1 MPAVEN
7 KENKENNINSWRK
20 NIDSK
25 VDKEKSLQNS
35 IQNATIKLFPNFSTE
50 EKVNIITQIN
60 NYLKLPGRYIQ
71 GIFAILVK
79 LKKENPT
86 DSKLAQI
93 IINHIKKLNERT
105 VLDVTNKKN
114 KKLILN
120 WKNTQKESYRNKELA
135 KSTTKTIDI
144 KKKSE
149 EFIKIN
155 NESKEAIKII
165 NIETQEK
172 FKRTL
177 ELQSSLKPEYQPTQ
191 AQITAKV
198 QSLSPETK
206 TKLKSSG
213 LSETDYAK
221 LLASKDSLFSAGDTS
236 QESRDFLDSLK
247 ELNQSLG
254 IRDLDQMPNSFSV
267 DKQFFKDNPDLVK
280 HIWESQDF
288 KTLDNSFD
296 LSWLKNFKE
305 VSTFVEKFGD
315 ENLKRLKSQISPFFD
330 EEWRLKQ
337 LTPEEKKIFET
348 FFSSFQA
355 IKQQMTWVSTNM
367 LKAWAMQAPIVAL
380 YHYLDQD
387 SIGLEN
393 LNQQNRQFWDRTDIL
408 TEWEDKILKFSGKI
422 DNKPINFYFN
432 LNTGKLQCDDHL
444 NFNKDQNHI
453 SIGETTRT
461 DLNIQLPS
469 QQDLTTLLQE
479 AITPETQQELL
490 KTSSNMQEYH
500 QNLNQLISS
509 TLEGSFN
516 FDPLI
521 RSRISMQTEKNLTS
535 QEFSDDFLPPHIS
548 SQLQDERIINNNPQI
563 KKLFQI
569 LDFVSESSTS
579 DQLISLRKS
588 FKKLTSLISS
598 HQELEKIADPIIKEQ
613 FIKLH
618 ESLQNTSTI
627 ANRTE
632 TMFSFLQIFLKQD
645 FSKNEFNP
653 QTLTKN
659 DIFDFI
665 DLENFLKTPL
675 LDKDLATSLYY
686 KNFSEPFNKR
696 YFTKSQNL
704 TENDAQTADKQLEA
718 ELLAFA

>member
-1 MPAVEN
+1 MTSVEN
-7 KENKENNINSWRK
+7 KQITWNEKIQGKEQQ
-20 NIDSK
+20 
-25 VDKEKSLQNS
+25 KEREQQRA
-35 IQNATIKLFPNFSTE
+35 IQSMVQKYFPDFSTE
-50 EKVNIITQIN
+50 AKTEISIQIFK
-60 NYLKLPGRYIQ
+60 YLKLPKTLEFK
-71 GIFAILVK
+71 GIFSALLN
-79 LKKENPT
+79 LKKENIDNP
-86 DSKLAQI
+86 KLAQI
-93 IINHIKKLNERT
+93 LINFIKKKIEKAI
-105 VLDVTNKKN
+105 LDQTNKTN
-114 KKLILN
+114 KTKVLN
-120 WKNTQKESYRNKELA
+120 WKKSPNQITNSLSNNFWKIQKELNDQKRNAEIKQITNANEQSKKQLIE
-135 KSTTKTIDI
+135 KTK
-144 KKKSE
+144 
-149 EFIKIN
+149 
-155 NESKEAIKII
+155 
-165 NIETQEK
+165 Q
-172 FKRTL
+172 
-177 ELQSSLKPEYQPTQ
+177 LQASLKPEYQPTQ
-191 AQITAKV
+191 AQITEKV

-206 TKLKSSG
+206 AKLKSSG

-280 HIWESQDF
+280 HIWESPDF

-305 VSTFVEKFGD
+305 VATFVEKFGD

-337 LTPEEKKIFET
+337 LTPEERKIFET

-444 NFNKDQNHI
+444 NFNKDQNRI

-469 QQDLTTLLQE
+469 QQDLITLLQE

-490 KTSSNMQEYH
+490 QSSSNMQDYH

-535 QEFSDDFLPPHIS
+535 QEFSADFLPPHIS

-569 LDFVSESSTS
+569 LDFVSENSTS

-598 HQELEKIADPIIKEQ
+598 RQELEKIADPIIKEQ

-653 QTLTKN
+653 QTLTKS

-665 DLENFLKTPL
+665 DLENFLDVAANGITLKQKTWFSAEFSQKIKQKEEHQENL
-675 LDKDLATSLYY
+675 ANAEAIKDIERELY
-686 KNFSEPFNKR
+686 
-696 YFTKSQNL
+696 
-704 TENDAQTADKQLEA
+704 AVA
-718 ELLAFA
+718 

>member
-1 MPAVEN
+1 MTWVEN
-7 KENKENNINSWRK
+7 KNQSTKEQINSKVESKEQK
-20 NIDSK
+20 NASFAQAITEKAFKEFSID
-25 VDKEKSLQNS
+25 EKRAIAIL
-35 IQNATIKLFPNFSTE
+35 
-50 EKVNIITQIN
+50 IN
-60 NYLKLPGRYIQ
+60 KYLKLPK
-71 GIFAILVK
+71 AIEPRELFQK
-79 LKKENPT
+79 LLEIKKNNLNNSKLSQIIIDQLKQKISKKEN
-86 DSKLAQI
+86 DLKALQI
-93 IINHIKKLNERT
+93 IREKKKINGRNPLLKQQVWEKNAMEINKITEGNKNRDILKKIREGDR
-105 VLDVTNKKN
+105 KEIEIKN
-114 KKLILN
+114 KFEHVK
-120 WKNTQKESYRNKELA
+120 Q
-135 KSTTKTIDI
+135 
-144 KKKSE
+144 
-149 EFIKIN
+149 
-155 NESKEAIKII
+155 
-165 NIETQEK
+165 
-172 FKRTL
+172 
-177 ELQSSLKPEYQPTQ
+177 LQSSLKPEYQPTQ

-206 TKLKSSG
+206 AKLKSSG

-337 LTPEEKKIFET
+337 LTPEERKIFET

-367 LKAWAMQAPIVAL
+367 LKAWAMQAPIIAL

-444 NFNKDQNHI
+444 NFNKDQNRI

-469 QQDLTTLLQE
+469 QQDLITLLQE
-479 AITPETQQELL
+479 TITPETQQELL

-535 QEFSDDFLPPHIS
+535 QEFSADFLPPHIS
-548 SQLQDERIINNNPQI
+548 SQLQDEKIINNNPQI

-569 LDFVSESSTS
+569 LDFVSENSTS

-598 HQELEKIADPIIKEQ
+598 RQELEKIADPIIKEQ

-665 DLENFLKTPL
+665 DLENFLSVANEGITLQQKGWFSHTFSTNITA
-675 LDKDLATSLYY
+675 KRETQENLANA
-686 KNFSEPFNKR
+686 KGIEGIEK
-696 YFTKSQNL
+696 
-704 TENDAQTADKQLEA
+704 
-718 ELLAFA
+718 ELNIAFA

>member
-1 MPAVEN
+1 MPAV
-7 KENKENNINSWRK
+7 ENKENNINSWRK

-93 IINHIKKLNERT
+93 IINHIKKLNKRT

-165 NIETQEK
+165 NTETQEK

-221 LLASKDSLFSAGDTS
+221 LLASKDSLFSANDTS

-280 HIWESQDF
+280 HIWESPDF

-337 LTPEEKKIFET
+337 LTPEERKIFET

-393 LNQQNRQFWDRTDIL
+393 LSQQNRQFWDRTDIL

-422 DNKPINFYFN
+422 DNKPISFYFN

-444 NFNKDQNHI
+444 NFNKDQNRI

-469 QQDLTTLLQE
+469 QQDLITLLQE
-479 AITPETQQELL
+479 TLTPETQQELL

-569 LDFVSESSTS
+569 LDFVSENSTS
-579 DQLISLRKS
+579 DQLISMRKS

-598 HQELEKIADPIIKEQ
+598 RQELEKIADPIIKEQ

-696 YFTKSQNL
+696 YFAKSQNL

>member
-1 MPAVEN
+1 MTWVEN
-7 KENKENNINSWRK
+7 KNQSTKEQINSKVESKEQK
-20 NIDSK
+20 NASFAQAITEKAFKEFSID
-25 VDKEKSLQNS
+25 EKRAIAIL
-35 IQNATIKLFPNFSTE
+35 
-50 EKVNIITQIN
+50 IN
-60 NYLKLPGRYIQ
+60 KYLKLPK
-71 GIFAILVK
+71 AIEPRELFQK
-79 LKKENPT
+79 LLEIKKNNLNNSKLSQIIIDQLKQKISKKEN
-86 DSKLAQI
+86 DLKALQI
-93 IINHIKKLNERT
+93 IREKKKINGRNPLLKQQVWEKNAMEINKITEGNKNRDILKKIREGDR
-105 VLDVTNKKN
+105 KEIEIKN
-114 KKLILN
+114 KFEHVK
-120 WKNTQKESYRNKELA
+120 Q
-135 KSTTKTIDI
+135 
-144 KKKSE
+144 
-149 EFIKIN
+149 
-155 NESKEAIKII
+155 
-165 NIETQEK
+165 
-172 FKRTL
+172 
-177 ELQSSLKPEYQPTQ
+177 LQSSLKPEYQPTQ

-206 TKLKSSG
+206 AKLKSSG

-337 LTPEEKKIFET
+337 LTPEERKIFET

-367 LKAWAMQAPIVAL
+367 LKAWAMQAPIIAL

-444 NFNKDQNHI
+444 NFNKDQNRI

-469 QQDLTTLLQE
+469 QQDLITLLQE
-479 AITPETQQELL
+479 TITPETQQELL

-535 QEFSDDFLPPHIS
+535 QEFSADFLPPHIS

-569 LDFVSESSTS
+569 LDFVSENSTS

-598 HQELEKIADPIIKEQ
+598 RQELEKIADPIIKEQ

-665 DLENFLKTPL
+665 DLENFLSVANEGITLQQKGWFSHTFSTNITA
-675 LDKDLATSLYY
+675 KREKQENLANA
-686 KNFSEPFNKR
+686 KGIEDIER
-696 YFTKSQNL
+696 
-704 TENDAQTADKQLEA
+704 
-718 ELLAFA
+718 ELNNIAVA

>member
-1 MPAVEN
+1 MTWVEN
-7 KENKENNINSWRK
+7 KNQSTKEKINSKVESKEQK
-20 NIDSK
+20 NASFAQAITEKAFKEFSID
-25 VDKEKSLQNS
+25 EKKAIAIL
-35 IQNATIKLFPNFSTE
+35 
-50 EKVNIITQIN
+50 IN
-60 NYLKLPGRYIQ
+60 KYLKLPK
-71 GIFAILVK
+71 AIEPRELFQK
-79 LKKENPT
+79 LLEIKKNNLNNSKLSQIIIDQLKQKISKKENDLKT
-86 DSKLAQI
+86 LQI
-93 IINHIKKLNERT
+93 IREKKKINGKNPLLKQQVWEKNAMEINKITEGNKNRDILKKIREGDRKEIE
-105 VLDVTNKKN
+105 VKN
-114 KKLILN
+114 KFEHVK
-120 WKNTQKESYRNKELA
+120 Q
-135 KSTTKTIDI
+135 
-144 KKKSE
+144 
-149 EFIKIN
+149 
-155 NESKEAIKII
+155 
-165 NIETQEK
+165 
-172 FKRTL
+172 
-177 ELQSSLKPEYQPTQ
+177 LQSSLKPEYQPTQ

-206 TKLKSSG
+206 AKLKSSG

-280 HIWESQDF
+280 HIWESPDF

-337 LTPEEKKIFET
+337 LTSEERKIFET

-393 LNQQNRQFWDRTDIL
+393 LNQQNKQFWDRTDIL

-422 DNKPINFYFN
+422 DNKPISFYFN

-444 NFNKDQNHI
+444 NFNKDQNRI

-479 AITPETQQELL
+479 TLTPETQQELL
-490 KTSSNMQEYH
+490 QSSSNMQEYH

-535 QEFSDDFLPPHIS
+535 QEFSDDFLPHHIS

-569 LDFVSESSTS
+569 LDFVSENSTS
-579 DQLISLRKS
+579 DQLISMRKS

-598 HQELEKIADPIIKEQ
+598 RQELEKIADPIIKEQ

-696 YFTKSQNL
+696 YFAKSQNL
-704 TENDAQTADKQLEA
+704 TENDAQTADKQLET

>member
-1 MPAVEN
+1 MTRSAET
-7 KENKENNINSWRK
+7 KESTINSWRK
-20 NIDSK
+20 NVETDREKRLENAVQKATKNLFSHLS
-25 VDKEKSLQNS
+25 DKEQND
-35 IQNATIKLFPNFSTE
+35 IIK
-50 EKVNIITQIN
+50 QIN
-60 NYLKLPGRYIQ
+60 EYLKTPDSIKPRELFQ
-71 GIFAILVK
+71 K
-79 LKKENPT
+79 LIEIKNNNPNNP
-86 DSKLAQI
+86 KLAQI
-93 IINHIKKLNERT
+93 IINHIKKLNEKNT
-105 VLDVTNKKN
+105 LDIKN
-114 KKLILN
+114 KKLKRAILS
-120 WKNTQKESYRNKELA
+120 WKNRIDGSSINDIKNKIPRIKESLANKN
-135 KSTTKTIDI
+135 KPI
-144 KKKSE
+144 
-149 EFIKIN
+149 
-155 NESKEAIKII
+155 
-165 NIETQEK
+165 QEK
-172 FKRTL
+172 MEKVL
-177 ELQSSLKPEYQPTQ
+177 KAQSSLKPEYQPTQ

-206 TKLKSSG
+206 AKLKSSG

-236 QESRDFLDSLK
+236 QESRDFLESLK

-355 IKQQMTWVSTNM
+355 IKQQMTWVSTNI

-444 NFNKDQNHI
+444 NFNKDQNRI

-469 QQDLTTLLQE
+469 QQDLITLLQE
-479 AITPETQQELL
+479 TLTPETQQELL

-535 QEFSDDFLPPHIS
+535 QEFSADFLPPHIS

-569 LDFVSESSTS
+569 LDFVSENSTS

-598 HQELEKIADPIIKEQ
+598 RQELEKIADPIIKEQ

-665 DLENFLKTPL
+665 DLENFLSVANEGITLQQKGWFSHTFSTNITA
-675 LDKDLATSLYY
+675 KREKQENLANAKGIEDIERAL
-686 KNFSEPFNKR
+686 NNI
-696 YFTKSQNL
+696 
-704 TENDAQTADKQLEA
+704 AVA
-718 ELLAFA
+718 

>member
-1 MPAVEN
+1 MTSVEN
-7 KENKENNINSWRK
+7 KQITWNEKIQGKEQQ
-20 NIDSK
+20 
-25 VDKEKSLQNS
+25 KEREQQRA
-35 IQNATIKLFPNFSTE
+35 IQSMVQKYFPDFSTE
-50 EKVNIITQIN
+50 AKTEITIQIFK
-60 NYLKLPGRYIQ
+60 YLKLPKTLEFK
-71 GIFAILVK
+71 GIFSALLN
-79 LKKENPT
+79 LKKENIDNP
-86 DSKLAQI
+86 KLAQI
-93 IINHIKKLNERT
+93 LINFIKKKIEKT
-105 VLDVTNKKN
+105 ILDQTNKTN
-114 KKLILN
+114 KTKVLN
-120 WKNTQKESYRNKELA
+120 WKKSPNQITNSLSNNFWKIQKEWNNQKRNTE
-135 KSTTKTIDI
+135 TKQITHLNEQS
-144 KKKSE
+144 KKQL
-149 EFIKIN
+149 
-155 NESKEAIKII
+155 
-165 NIETQEK
+165 IEKTKQ
-172 FKRTL
+172 
-177 ELQSSLKPEYQPTQ
+177 LQSSLKPEYQPTQ

-206 TKLKSSG
+206 AKLKSSG

-280 HIWESQDF
+280 HIWESPDF

-337 LTPEEKKIFET
+337 LTPEERKIFET

-393 LNQQNRQFWDRTDIL
+393 LNQQNKQFWDRTDIL

-444 NFNKDQNHI
+444 NFNKDQNRI

-469 QQDLTTLLQE
+469 QQDLITLLQE
-479 AITPETQQELL
+479 TLTPETQQELL

-535 QEFSDDFLPPHIS
+535 QEFSADFLPPHIS

-569 LDFVSESSTS
+569 LDFVSENSTS
-579 DQLISLRKS
+579 DQLISMRKS

-598 HQELEKIADPIIKEQ
+598 RQELEKIADPIIKEQ

-665 DLENFLKTPL
+665 DLENFLSVANEGITLQQKGWFSHTFSTNITA
-675 LDKDLATSLYY
+675 KREKQENLANA
-686 KNFSEPFNKR
+686 KGIEDIER
-696 YFTKSQNL
+696 
-704 TENDAQTADKQLEA
+704 
-718 ELLAFA
+718 ELNNIAVA

>member
-1 MPAVEN
+1 MTSLESKQITWN
-7 KENKENNINSWRK
+7 EKIQGKEQQKER
-20 NIDSK
+20 
-25 VDKEKSLQNS
+25 EQQRA
-35 IQNATIKLFPNFSTE
+35 IQSMVQKYFPDFSTE
-50 EKVNIITQIN
+50 AKTEITIQIFK
-60 NYLKLPGRYIQ
+60 YLKLPKTLEFK
-71 GIFAILVK
+71 GIFSALLN
-79 LKKENPT
+79 LKKENIDNP
-86 DSKLAQI
+86 KLAQI
-93 IINHIKKLNERT
+93 LINFIKKKIEKT
-105 VLDVTNKKN
+105 ILDQTNKTN
-114 KKLILN
+114 KTKVLN
-120 WKNTQKESYRNKELA
+120 WKKSPNRITNSLSNNPWKIQKEWNNQKRNTE
-135 KSTTKTIDI
+135 TKQITHLNEQS
-144 KKKSE
+144 KKQL
-149 EFIKIN
+149 
-155 NESKEAIKII
+155 
-165 NIETQEK
+165 IEKTKQ
-172 FKRTL
+172 
-177 ELQSSLKPEYQPTQ
+177 LQSSLKPEYQPTQ

-221 LLASKDSLFSAGDTS
+221 FLASKDSLFSANDTS
-236 QESRDFLDSLK
+236 QESHDFLDSLK

-288 KTLDNSFD
+288 KILDNSFD

-337 LTPEEKKIFET
+337 LTSEEKKIFET

-355 IKQQMTWVSTNM
+355 IRQQMTWVSTNM

-393 LNQQNRQFWDRTDIL
+393 LSQQNRQFWDRTDIL

-444 NFNKDQNHI
+444 NFNKDQNRI

-469 QQDLTTLLQE
+469 QQDLITLLQE
-479 AITPETQQELL
+479 TLTPETQQELL
-490 KTSSNMQEYH
+490 QSSSNMQEYH

-569 LDFVSESSTS
+569 LNFVSENSTS
-579 DQLISLRKS
+579 DQLISMRKS

-598 HQELEKIADPIIKEQ
+598 RQELEKIADPIIKEQ

-696 YFTKSQNL
+696 YFAKSQNL

>member
-1 MPAVEN
+1 MTRSAET
-7 KENKENNINSWRK
+7 KESTINSWRK
-20 NIDSK
+20 NVETDREKRLENAVQKATKNLFSHLS
-25 VDKEKSLQNS
+25 DKEQND
-35 IQNATIKLFPNFSTE
+35 IIK
-50 EKVNIITQIN
+50 QIN
-60 NYLKLPGRYIQ
+60 EYLKTPDSIKPRELFQ
-71 GIFAILVK
+71 K
-79 LKKENPT
+79 LIEIKNNNPNNP
-86 DSKLAQI
+86 KLAQI
-93 IINHIKKLNERT
+93 IINHIKKLNEKNT
-105 VLDVTNKKN
+105 LDIKN
-114 KKLILN
+114 KKLKRAILS
-120 WKNTQKESYRNKELA
+120 WKNRTDGSSIN
-135 KSTTKTIDI
+135 DI
-144 KKKSE
+144 KKKISR
-149 EFIKIN
+149 I
-155 NESKEAIKII
+155 NESSI
-165 NIETQEK
+165 NEHQKFQEK
-172 FKRTL
+172 MEKVL
-177 ELQSSLKPEYQPTQ
+177 KAQSSLKPEYQPTQ

-206 TKLKSSG
+206 AKLKSSG

-280 HIWESQDF
+280 HIRESQDF

-393 LNQQNRQFWDRTDIL
+393 LSQQNRQFWDRTDIL

-444 NFNKDQNHI
+444 NFNKDQNSI

-469 QQDLTTLLQE
+469 QQDLITLLQE
-479 AITPETQQELL
+479 TLTPETQQELL

-535 QEFSDDFLPPHIS
+535 QEFSTDFLPPHIS

-569 LDFVSESSTS
+569 LDFVSENSTS
-579 DQLISLRKS
+579 EQLISLRKS

-598 HQELEKIADPIIKEQ
+598 RQELEKIADPIIKEQ

-675 LDKDLATSLYY
+675 LDKNLTTSLYY

-696 YFTKSQNL
+696 YFAKSQNL

>member
-1 MPAVEN
+1 MTSVEN
-7 KENKENNINSWRK
+7 KKFSSPEEKWNKERETNEQ
-20 NIDSK
+20 SK
-25 VDKEKSLQNS
+25 LRT
-35 IQNATIKLFPNFSTE
+35 IQNVTQKLFSNFSTE
-50 EKVNIITQIN
+50 EKSNLIISISS
-60 NYLKLPGRYIQ
+60 YLKLPGANFQ
-71 GIFAILVK
+71 GVFNMLIK
-79 LKKENPT
+79 LKNDNLNNP
-86 DSKLAQI
+86 KLAQI
-93 IINHIKKLNERT
+93 IISALKKQIERKTLDLQNKKEKKQILRGNIDKKIRNNWLQNKNQDREDEYKASLKKFESQKNHIKQTIQK
-105 VLDVTNKKN
+105 VLK
-114 KKLILN
+114 
-120 WKNTQKESYRNKELA
+120 A
-135 KSTTKTIDI
+135 
-144 KKKSE
+144 
-149 EFIKIN
+149 
-155 NESKEAIKII
+155 
-165 NIETQEK
+165 
-172 FKRTL
+172 
-177 ELQSSLKPEYQPTQ
+177 QSSLKPEYQPTQ

-206 TKLKSSG
+206 AKLKSSG

-236 QESRDFLDSLK
+236 QEARDFLDSLK

-337 LTPEEKKIFET
+337 LTPEERKIFET

-444 NFNKDQNHI
+444 NFNKDQNRI

-469 QQDLTTLLQE
+469 QQDLITLLQE
-479 AITPETQQELL
+479 TLTPETQQELL

-535 QEFSDDFLPPHIS
+535 QEFSADFLPPHIS

-569 LDFVSESSTS
+569 LDFVSENSTS

-598 HQELEKIADPIIKEQ
+598 RQELEKIADPIIKEQ

-665 DLENFLKTPL
+665 DLENFLSVANEGITLQQKGWFSHTFSTNITA
-675 LDKDLATSLYY
+675 KREKQENLANA
-686 KNFSEPFNKR
+686 KGIEDIER
-696 YFTKSQNL
+696 
-704 TENDAQTADKQLEA
+704 
-718 ELLAFA
+718 ELNNIAVA

>member
-1 MPAVEN
+1 MTWVEN
-7 KENKENNINSWRK
+7 KNQSTKEQINSKAESKEQK
-20 NIDSK
+20 NASFAQAITEKAFKEFSID
-25 VDKEKSLQNS
+25 EKKAIAIL
-35 IQNATIKLFPNFSTE
+35 
-50 EKVNIITQIN
+50 IN
-60 NYLKLPGRYIQ
+60 KYLKLPK
-71 GIFAILVK
+71 AIEPRELFQK
-79 LKKENPT
+79 LLEIKKNNLNNSKLSQIIIDQLKQKISKKEN
-86 DSKLAQI
+86 DLKALQI
-93 IINHIKKLNERT
+93 IREKKKINGRNPLLKQQVWEKNAMEINKITEGNKNRDILKKIREG
-105 VLDVTNKKN
+105 DKKEIEIKN
-114 KKLILN
+114 KFEHLK
-120 WKNTQKESYRNKELA
+120 Q
-135 KSTTKTIDI
+135 
-144 KKKSE
+144 
-149 EFIKIN
+149 
-155 NESKEAIKII
+155 
-165 NIETQEK
+165 
-172 FKRTL
+172 
-177 ELQSSLKPEYQPTQ
+177 LQSSLKPEYQPTQ

-198 QSLSPETK
+198 QSLSPEIK

-221 LLASKDSLFSAGDTS
+221 LLASKDSLFSANDTS

-280 HIWESQDF
+280 HIWESPDF
-288 KTLDNSFD
+288 KMLDNSFD

-444 NFNKDQNHI
+444 NFNKDQNRI

-479 AITPETQQELL
+479 TLTPETQQELL
-490 KTSSNMQEYH
+490 QSSSNMQEYH

-535 QEFSDDFLPPHIS
+535 QEFSADFLPPHIS

-569 LDFVSESSTS
+569 LDFVSENSTS
-579 DQLISLRKS
+579 DQLISMRKS

-598 HQELEKIADPIIKEQ
+598 RQELEKIADPIIKEQ

-675 LDKDLATSLYY
+675 LDKDLTTSLYY

-696 YFTKSQNL
+696 YFAKSQNL

>member
-1 MPAVEN
+1 MTRSAET
-7 KENKENNINSWRK
+7 KESTINSWRK
-20 NIDSK
+20 N
-25 VDKEKSLQNS
+25 VETDKEKRLENAVQKATKNLFSHLSDKEQND
-35 IQNATIKLFPNFSTE
+35 IIK
-50 EKVNIITQIN
+50 QIN
-60 NYLKLPGRYIQ
+60 EYLKTPDSIKPRELFQ
-71 GIFAILVK
+71 K
-79 LKKENPT
+79 LIEIKNNNPNNP
-86 DSKLAQI
+86 KLAQI
-93 IINHIKKLNERT
+93 IINHIKKLNEKNT
-105 VLDVTNKKN
+105 LDIKN
-114 KKLILN
+114 KKLKSAILS
-120 WKNTQKESYRNKELA
+120 WKNRTDGSSINDIKNKVSRIKESSINEHQKIQQ
-135 KSTTKTIDI
+135 TIQ
-144 KKKSE
+144 KVLK
-149 EFIKIN
+149 
-155 NESKEAIKII
+155 A
-165 NIETQEK
+165 
-172 FKRTL
+172 
-177 ELQSSLKPEYQPTQ
+177 QSSLKPEYQPTQ

-206 TKLKSSG
+206 AKLKSSG

-236 QESRDFLDSLK
+236 QESRDFLESLK

-296 LSWLKNFKE
+296 LSWIKNFKE

-337 LTPEEKKIFET
+337 LTPEERKIFET

-444 NFNKDQNHI
+444 NFNKDQNRI

-479 AITPETQQELL
+479 TLTPETQQELL

-535 QEFSDDFLPPHIS
+535 QEFSADFLPPHIS

-569 LDFVSESSTS
+569 LDFVSENSTS

-598 HQELEKIADPIIKEQ
+598 RQELEKIADPIIKEQ

-653 QTLTKN
+653 QTLTKS

-665 DLENFLKTPL
+665 DLENFLSVANEGITLQQKGWFSHTFSTNITAKREEQEKVNTDLGLKTV
-675 LDKDLATSLYY
+675 
-686 KNFSEPFNKR
+686 E
-696 YFTKSQNL
+696 
-704 TENDAQTADKQLEA
+704 DALRSAYV
-718 ELLAFA
+718 

>member
-1 MPAVEN
+1 MTWVEN
-7 KENKENNINSWRK
+7 KNQSTKEQINSKVESKEQK
-20 NIDSK
+20 NASFAQAITEKAFKEFSID
-25 VDKEKSLQNS
+25 EKRAIAIL
-35 IQNATIKLFPNFSTE
+35 
-50 EKVNIITQIN
+50 IN
-60 NYLKLPGRYIQ
+60 KYLKLPK
-71 GIFAILVK
+71 AIEPRELFPK
-79 LKKENPT
+79 LLEIKKNNLNNSKLSQIIIDQLKQKISKKEN
-86 DSKLAQI
+86 DLKALQI
-93 IINHIKKLNERT
+93 IREKKKINGRNPLLKQQVWEKNAMEINKITEGNKNRDILKKIREGDR
-105 VLDVTNKKN
+105 KEIEIKN
-114 KKLILN
+114 KFEHVK
-120 WKNTQKESYRNKELA
+120 Q
-135 KSTTKTIDI
+135 
-144 KKKSE
+144 
-149 EFIKIN
+149 
-155 NESKEAIKII
+155 
-165 NIETQEK
+165 
-172 FKRTL
+172 
-177 ELQSSLKPEYQPTQ
+177 LQSSLKPEYQPTQ

-206 TKLKSSG
+206 AKLKSSG

-337 LTPEEKKIFET
+337 LTPEERKIFET

-367 LKAWAMQAPIVAL
+367 LKAWAMQAPIIAL

-444 NFNKDQNHI
+444 NFNKDQNRI

-469 QQDLTTLLQE
+469 QQDLITLLQE
-479 AITPETQQELL
+479 TITPETQQELL

-535 QEFSDDFLPPHIS
+535 QEFSADFLPPHIS
-548 SQLQDERIINNNPQI
+548 SQLQDEKIINNNPQI

-569 LDFVSESSTS
+569 LDFVSENSTS

-598 HQELEKIADPIIKEQ
+598 RQELEKIADPIIKEQ

-665 DLENFLKTPL
+665 DLENFLSVANEGITLQQKGWFSHTFSTNITA
-675 LDKDLATSLYY
+675 KREKQENLANA
-686 KNFSEPFNKR
+686 KGIEDIER
-696 YFTKSQNL
+696 
-704 TENDAQTADKQLEA
+704 
-718 ELLAFA
+718 ELNNIAVA

>member
-1 MPAVEN
+1 MTSVEN
-7 KENKENNINSWRK
+7 KKFSSPEGKWNKERETNEQ
-20 NIDSK
+20 SK
-25 VDKEKSLQNS
+25 LRT
-35 IQNATIKLFPNFSTE
+35 IQNVTQKLFSNFSTE
-50 EKVNIITQIN
+50 EKSKLIISISS
-60 NYLKLPGRYIQ
+60 YLKLPGANFQ
-71 GIFAILVK
+71 GVFNMLIK
-79 LKKENPT
+79 LKKDNLNNP
-86 DSKLAQI
+86 KLAQI
-93 IINHIKKLNERT
+93 IISALKKQIERKTLDLENKKEKKQILRGNIDKKIRNNWLQNKNQDREDEYKASLKKFESQKNHIKQTIQK
-105 VLDVTNKKN
+105 VLK
-114 KKLILN
+114 
-120 WKNTQKESYRNKELA
+120 A
-135 KSTTKTIDI
+135 
-144 KKKSE
+144 
-149 EFIKIN
+149 
-155 NESKEAIKII
+155 
-165 NIETQEK
+165 
-172 FKRTL
+172 
-177 ELQSSLKPEYQPTQ
+177 QSSLKPEYQPTQ

-206 TKLKSSG
+206 AKLKSSG

-236 QESRDFLDSLK
+236 QEARDFLDSLK

-280 HIWESQDF
+280 HIWESPDF

-296 LSWLKNFKE
+296 LSRLKNFKE

-330 EEWRLKQ
+330 DQWRIKELSA
-337 LTPEEKKIFET
+337 EEKKIFET

-380 YHYLDQD
+380 YQYLDEP
-387 SIGLEN
+387 SLWLEN
-393 LNQQNRQFWDRTDIL
+393 LNQQNRKIWDRTEFSS
-408 TEWEDKILKFSGKI
+408 EWKDQIMTFQGTI
-422 DNKPINFYFN
+422 DGKPINFYFN
-432 LNTGKLQCDDHL
+432 LTNGKLQCDDHL
-444 NFNKDQNHI
+444 NFNNDQNRI
-453 SIGETTRT
+453 SIWESTRT
-461 DLNIQLPS
+461 DLNIQLPNQQELIAILKDHFTPAL
-469 QQDLTTLLQE
+469 QQDLIKNS
-479 AITPETQQELL
+479 A
-490 KTSSNMQEYH
+490 NMQEYH
-500 QNLNQLISS
+500 QNLNQLIAS
-509 TLEGSFN
+509 TLQETFN
-516 FDPLI
+516 IDPLI

-535 QEFSDDFLPPHIS
+535 QEFSNDFLPPHLAL
-548 SQLQDERIINNNPQI
+548 QLQNEKIINNNLQI

-569 LDFVSESSTS
+569 LDFISENSTS
-579 DQLISLRKS
+579 DQLMSMRKS
-588 FKKLTSLISS
+588 FKKLTSLLSS
-598 HQELEKIADPIIKEQ
+598 RQALEKIADPIIKEQ

-632 TMFSFLQIFLKQD
+632 TMFSFLQIFIQKD
-645 FSKNEFNP
+645 FSKEDFNP
-653 QTLTKN
+653 HTLPDT
-659 DIFDFI
+659 DIFNFI

-696 YFTKSQNL
+696 YFAKSQNL

>member
-1 MPAVEN
+1 MTRSAET
-7 KENKENNINSWRK
+7 KESTINSWRK
-20 NIDSK
+20 NVETDREKRLENAVQKATKNLFSHLS
-25 VDKEKSLQNS
+25 DKEQND
-35 IQNATIKLFPNFSTE
+35 IIK
-50 EKVNIITQIN
+50 QIN
-60 NYLKLPGRYIQ
+60 EYLKTPDSIKPRELFQ
-71 GIFAILVK
+71 K
-79 LKKENPT
+79 LIEIKNNNPNNP
-86 DSKLAQI
+86 KLAQI
-93 IINHIKKLNERT
+93 IINHIKKLNEKNT
-105 VLDVTNKKN
+105 LDIKN
-114 KKLILN
+114 KKLKRAILS
-120 WKNTQKESYRNKELA
+120 WKNRTDGSSINDIKNKIPRIKESLANKN
-135 KSTTKTIDI
+135 KPI
-144 KKKSE
+144 
-149 EFIKIN
+149 
-155 NESKEAIKII
+155 
-165 NIETQEK
+165 QEK
-172 FKRTL
+172 MEKVL
-177 ELQSSLKPEYQPTQ
+177 KAQSLLKPEYQPTQ
-191 AQITAKV
+191 AQITAKI

-221 LLASKDSLFSAGDTS
+221 LLASKDSLFSANDTS

-254 IRDLDQMPNSFSV
+254 IRDLDQMPDSFSV

-444 NFNKDQNHI
+444 NFNKDQNRI

-469 QQDLTTLLQE
+469 QQDLITLLQE
-479 AITPETQQELL
+479 TITPETQQELL
-490 KTSSNMQEYH
+490 QSSSNMQEYH

-535 QEFSDDFLPPHIS
+535 QEFSADFLPPHIS

-569 LDFVSESSTS
+569 LDFVSENSTS

-588 FKKLTSLISS
+588 FKKLTSFISS
-598 HQELEKIADPIIKEQ
+598 RQELEKIADPIIKEQ

-665 DLENFLKTPL
+665 DLENFLSVANEGITLQQKGWFSHTFSTNITA
-675 LDKDLATSLYY
+675 KREKQENLANA
-686 KNFSEPFNKR
+686 KGIEDIER
-696 YFTKSQNL
+696 
-704 TENDAQTADKQLEA
+704 
-718 ELLAFA
+718 ELNNIAVA

>member
-1 MPAVEN
+1 MTWVEN
-7 KENKENNINSWRK
+7 KNQSTKEQINSKAESKEQK
-20 NIDSK
+20 NASFAQAITEKAFKEFSID
-25 VDKEKSLQNS
+25 EKKAIAIL
-35 IQNATIKLFPNFSTE
+35 
-50 EKVNIITQIN
+50 IN
-60 NYLKLPGRYIQ
+60 KYLKLPK
-71 GIFAILVK
+71 AIEPRELFQK
-79 LKKENPT
+79 LLEIKKNNLNNSKLSQIIIDQLKQKISKKENDLKT
-86 DSKLAQI
+86 LQI
-93 IINHIKKLNERT
+93 IREKKKINGRNPLLKQQVWEKNTMEINKITEGNKNRDILKKIREG
-105 VLDVTNKKN
+105 DKKEIEIKN
-114 KKLILN
+114 KFEHLK
-120 WKNTQKESYRNKELA
+120 Q
-135 KSTTKTIDI
+135 
-144 KKKSE
+144 
-149 EFIKIN
+149 
-155 NESKEAIKII
+155 
-165 NIETQEK
+165 
-172 FKRTL
+172 
-177 ELQSSLKPEYQPTQ
+177 LQSSLKPEYQPTQ

-288 KTLDNSFD
+288 KALDNSFD

-444 NFNKDQNHI
+444 NFNKDQNRI

-479 AITPETQQELL
+479 TLTPETQQELL

-535 QEFSDDFLPPHIS
+535 QEFSADFLPPHIS

-569 LDFVSESSTS
+569 LDFVSENSTS

-598 HQELEKIADPIIKEQ
+598 RQELEKIADPIIKEQ

>member
-1 MPAVEN
+1 MPAV
-7 KENKENNINSWRK
+7 ENKENNINSWRK

-25 VDKEKSLQNS
+25 VDKEKRLQNS

-50 EKVNIITQIN
+50 EKVSIITQIN

-165 NIETQEK
+165 NKETQEK

-198 QSLSPETK
+198 QSLSLETK
-206 TKLKSSG
+206 AKLKSSG

-221 LLASKDSLFSAGDTS
+221 FLASKEALFSAGDSS

-254 IRDLDQMPNSFSV
+254 IRDLDQMPNSFSI

-280 HIWESQDF
+280 HIWENPDF
-288 KTLDNSFD
+288 KTLDSSFD

-315 ENLKRLKSQISPFFD
+315 ENLKKLKSQISPFFD

-337 LTPEEKKIFET
+337 LTAEEKKIFDS
-348 FFSSFQA
+348 FFSSFQE
-355 IKQQMTWVSTNM
+355 IKQQMTLVSSNM

-380 YHYLDQD
+380 YQYLDEP
-387 SIGLEN
+387 SLWLEN
-393 LNQQNRQFWDRTDIL
+393 LNQQNRQFWDRTKISS
-408 TEWEDKILKFSGKI
+408 EWEDQIMTFQGTIDGKS
-422 DNKPINFYFN
+422 INFYFN
-432 LNTGKLQCDDHL
+432 LTNGKLQCDDHI
-444 NFNKDQNHI
+444 NFNNDQNHI
-453 SIGETTRT
+453 SIGENTRT
-461 DLNIQLPS
+461 ELNIQLPNQQELIAVLKDRFTPEF
-469 QQDLTTLLQE
+469 QQDL
-479 AITPETQQELL
+479 L
-490 KTSSNMQEYH
+490 KNATNMQEYH
-500 QNLNQLISS
+500 QNLNQLIAS
-509 TLEGSFN
+509 TLQGTFN
-516 FDPLI
+516 IDPLI

-569 LDFVSESSTS
+569 LDFISENSTS
-579 DQLISLRKS
+579 DQLMSMRKS
-588 FKKLTSLISS
+588 FKKLTSLLSS
-598 HQELEKIADPIIKEQ
+598 RQELEKIADPIIKEQ

-632 TMFSFLQIFLKQD
+632 TMFSFLQIFIKKD
-645 FSKNEFNP
+645 FSKEDFNP
-653 QTLTKN
+653 HTLPDT
-659 DIFDFI
+659 DIFNFN
-665 DLENFLKTPL
+665 DLENFLSVATEGITLQQKNWFSLTFNTKITAKRETREKLTTRSYLKTL
-675 LDKDLATSLYY
+675 
-686 KNFSEPFNKR
+686 E
-696 YFTKSQNL
+696 
-704 TENDAQTADKQLEA
+704 TELGIAYA
-718 ELLAFA
+718 

>member
-1 MPAVEN
+1 MTRSAET
-7 KENKENNINSWRK
+7 KESTINSWRK
-20 NIDSK
+20 N
-25 VDKEKSLQNS
+25 VETDKEKRLENAVQKATKNLFSHLSDKEQND
-35 IQNATIKLFPNFSTE
+35 IIK
-50 EKVNIITQIN
+50 QIN
-60 NYLKLPGRYIQ
+60 EYLKTPDSIKPRELFQ
-71 GIFAILVK
+71 K
-79 LKKENPT
+79 LIEIKNNNPNNP
-86 DSKLAQI
+86 KLAQI
-93 IINHIKKLNERT
+93 IINHIKKLNEKNT
-105 VLDVTNKKN
+105 LDIKN
-114 KKLILN
+114 KKLKSAILS
-120 WKNTQKESYRNKELA
+120 WKNRTDGSSIN
-135 KSTTKTIDI
+135 DI
-144 KKKSE
+144 KN
-149 EFIKIN
+149 KISRI
-155 NESKEAIKII
+155 NEYSINKHQKFQEII
-165 NIETQEK
+165 QK
-172 FKRTL
+172 VLKA
-177 ELQSSLKPEYQPTQ
+177 QSSLKPEYQPTQ

-206 TKLKSSG
+206 AKLKSSG

-305 VSTFVEKFGD
+305 VATFVEKFGD

-337 LTPEEKKIFET
+337 LTPEERKIFET

-355 IKQQMTWVSTNM
+355 IKEQMTWVSTNM

-444 NFNKDQNHI
+444 NFNKDQNRI

-469 QQDLTTLLQE
+469 QQDLITLLQE
-479 AITPETQQELL
+479 TITPEIQQELL
-490 KTSSNMQEYH
+490 KSSSNMQEYH

-535 QEFSDDFLPPHIS
+535 QEFSADFLPPHIS

-569 LDFVSESSTS
+569 LDFVSENSTS

-588 FKKLTSLISS
+588 FKKLASLISS
-598 HQELEKIADPIIKEQ
+598 RQELEKIADPTIKEQ

-696 YFTKSQNL
+696 YIAKSQNFRV
-704 TENDAQTADKQLEA
+704 NDAQTADEQLELGLQA
-718 ELLAFA
+718 VA

>member
-1 MPAVEN
+1 MTRSAET
-7 KENKENNINSWRK
+7 KESTINSWRK
-20 NIDSK
+20 NVETDREKKLENAVQKATKNLFSHLS
-25 VDKEKSLQNS
+25 DKEQND
-35 IQNATIKLFPNFSTE
+35 IIK
-50 EKVNIITQIN
+50 QIN
-60 NYLKLPGRYIQ
+60 EYLKTPESIKPRELFQ
-71 GIFAILVK
+71 K
-79 LKKENPT
+79 LIEIKNNNPNNP
-86 DSKLAQI
+86 KLAQI
-93 IINHIKKLNERT
+93 IINHIKKLNEKNT
-105 VLDVTNKKN
+105 LDIKN
-114 KKLILN
+114 KKLKRAILN
-120 WKNTQKESYRNKELA
+120 WKNRTDGSSINDIKNKIPRIKESLVNKN
-135 KSTTKTIDI
+135 KPI
-144 KKKSE
+144 
-149 EFIKIN
+149 
-155 NESKEAIKII
+155 
-165 NIETQEK
+165 QEK
-172 FKRTL
+172 MEKVL
-177 ELQSSLKPEYQPTQ
+177 KAQSSLKPEYQPTQ

-213 LSETDYAK
+213 LSETVYAK

-236 QESRDFLDSLK
+236 QESRDFLESLK

-337 LTPEEKKIFET
+337 LTPEERKIFET

-444 NFNKDQNHI
+444 NFNKDQNRI

-469 QQDLTTLLQE
+469 QQDLITLLQE
-479 AITPETQQELL
+479 TLTPETQQELL

-535 QEFSDDFLPPHIS
+535 QEFSANFLPPHIS

-569 LDFVSESSTS
+569 LDFISENSTS
-579 DQLISLRKS
+579 DQLISMRKS

-598 HQELEKIADPIIKEQ
+598 RQELEKIADPIIKEQ

-665 DLENFLKTPL
+665 DLENFLSVANEGITLQQKGWFSHTFSTNITA
-675 LDKDLATSLYY
+675 KREKQENLANA
-686 KNFSEPFNKR
+686 KGIEDIER
-696 YFTKSQNL
+696 
-704 TENDAQTADKQLEA
+704 
-718 ELLAFA
+718 ELNNIAVA

>member
-1 MPAVEN
+1 MTRSAET
-7 KENKENNINSWRK
+7 KESTINSWRK
-20 NIDSK
+20 NVETDREKRLENAVQKATKNLFSHLS
-25 VDKEKSLQNS
+25 DKEQND
-35 IQNATIKLFPNFSTE
+35 IIK
-50 EKVNIITQIN
+50 QIN
-60 NYLKLPGRYIQ
+60 EYLKTPDSIKPRELFQ
-71 GIFAILVK
+71 K
-79 LKKENPT
+79 LIEIKNNNPNNP
-86 DSKLAQI
+86 KLAQI
-93 IINHIKKLNERT
+93 IINHIKKLNEKNT
-105 VLDVTNKKN
+105 LDIKN
-114 KKLILN
+114 KKLKRAILS
-120 WKNTQKESYRNKELA
+120 WKNRIDGSSINDIKNKIPRIKESLANKN
-135 KSTTKTIDI
+135 KPI
-144 KKKSE
+144 
-149 EFIKIN
+149 
-155 NESKEAIKII
+155 
-165 NIETQEK
+165 QEK
-172 FKRTL
+172 MEKVL
-177 ELQSSLKPEYQPTQ
+177 KAQSSLKPEYQPTQ

-213 LSETDYAK
+213 LSETVYAK
-221 LLASKDSLFSAGDTS
+221 LLASKDSLFSANDTS
-236 QESRDFLDSLK
+236 QESRDFLESLK

-444 NFNKDQNHI
+444 NFNKDQNRI

-479 AITPETQQELL
+479 TLTPETQQELL
-490 KTSSNMQEYH
+490 QSSSNMQEYH

-535 QEFSDDFLPPHIS
+535 QEFSADFLPPHIS

-569 LDFVSESSTS
+569 LDFVSENSTS

-598 HQELEKIADPIIKEQ
+598 RQELEKIADPIIKEQ

-665 DLENFLKTPL
+665 DLENFLSVANEGITLQQKGWFSHTFSTNITA
-675 LDKDLATSLYY
+675 KRETQENLANA
-686 KNFSEPFNKR
+686 KGIEGIEK
-696 YFTKSQNL
+696 
-704 TENDAQTADKQLEA
+704 
-718 ELLAFA
+718 ELNIAFA

>member
-1 MPAVEN
+1 MTWIEN
-7 KENKENNINSWRK
+7 KNQSTKEQINSKVESKEQK
-20 NIDSK
+20 NASFAQAITEKAFKEFSID
-25 VDKEKSLQNS
+25 EKRAIAIL
-35 IQNATIKLFPNFSTE
+35 
-50 EKVNIITQIN
+50 IN
-60 NYLKLPGRYIQ
+60 KYLKLPK
-71 GIFAILVK
+71 AIEPRELFQK
-79 LKKENPT
+79 LLEIKKNNLNNSKLSQIIIDQLKQKISKKEN
-86 DSKLAQI
+86 DLKALQI
-93 IINHIKKLNERT
+93 IREKKKINGKNPLLKQQVWEKNAMEINKITEGNKNRDILKKIREGDR
-105 VLDVTNKKN
+105 KEIEIKN
-114 KKLILN
+114 KFEHVK
-120 WKNTQKESYRNKELA
+120 Q
-135 KSTTKTIDI
+135 
-144 KKKSE
+144 
-149 EFIKIN
+149 
-155 NESKEAIKII
+155 
-165 NIETQEK
+165 
-172 FKRTL
+172 
-177 ELQSSLKPEYQPTQ
+177 LQSSLKPEYQPTQ

-221 LLASKDSLFSAGDTS
+221 LLASKDSLFSANDTS
-236 QESRDFLDSLK
+236 QESRDFLESLK

-280 HIWESQDF
+280 HIWESPNF

-348 FFSSFQA
+348 FFSSFQE

-444 NFNKDQNHI
+444 NFNKDQNRI

-469 QQDLTTLLQE
+469 QQDLITLLQE
-479 AITPETQQELL
+479 TITPETQQELL

-535 QEFSDDFLPPHIS
+535 QEFSANFLPPHIS

-569 LDFVSESSTS
+569 LDFISENSTS
-579 DQLISLRKS
+579 DQLISMRKS

-598 HQELEKIADPIIKEQ
+598 RQELEKIADPIIKEQ

-665 DLENFLKTPL
+665 DLENFLSVANEGITLQQKGWFSHTFSTNITA
-675 LDKDLATSLYY
+675 KREKQENLANAKGIEDIERAL
-686 KNFSEPFNKR
+686 NNI
-696 YFTKSQNL
+696 
-704 TENDAQTADKQLEA
+704 AVA
-718 ELLAFA
+718 

>member
-1 MPAVEN
+1 MPAV
-7 KENKENNINSWRK
+7 ENKENNINSWRK

-50 EKVNIITQIN
+50 EKVSIITQIN

-165 NIETQEK
+165 NKETQEK

-221 LLASKDSLFSAGDTS
+221 LLASKDSLFSANDTS

-280 HIWESQDF
+280 HIWESPDF

-367 LKAWAMQAPIVAL
+367 LKAWTMQAPIVAL

-393 LNQQNRQFWDRTDIL
+393 LSQQNRQFWDRTDIL

-444 NFNKDQNHI
+444 NFNKDQNRI

-461 DLNIQLPS
+461 NLNIQLPS

-479 AITPETQQELL
+479 TLTPETQQELL
-490 KTSSNMQEYH
+490 QSSSNMQEYH

-569 LDFVSESSTS
+569 LDFVSENSTS
-579 DQLISLRKS
+579 DQLISMRKS

-598 HQELEKIADPIIKEQ
+598 RQELEKIADPIIKEQ

-696 YFTKSQNL
+696 YFAKSQNL

>member
-1 MPAVEN
+1 MTRSAET
-7 KENKENNINSWRK
+7 KESTINSWRK
-20 NIDSK
+20 N
-25 VDKEKSLQNS
+25 VETDKEKRLENAVQKATKNLFSHLSDKEQND
-35 IQNATIKLFPNFSTE
+35 IIK
-50 EKVNIITQIN
+50 QIN
-60 NYLKLPGRYIQ
+60 EYLKTPDSIKPRELFQ
-71 GIFAILVK
+71 K
-79 LKKENPT
+79 LIEIKNNNPNNP
-86 DSKLAQI
+86 KLAQI
-93 IINHIKKLNERT
+93 IINHIKKLNEKNT
-105 VLDVTNKKN
+105 LDIKN
-114 KKLILN
+114 KKLKSAILS
-120 WKNTQKESYRNKELA
+120 WKNRTDGSSINDIKNKVSRIKESSINEHQKIQQ
-135 KSTTKTIDI
+135 TIQ
-144 KKKSE
+144 KVLK
-149 EFIKIN
+149 
-155 NESKEAIKII
+155 A
-165 NIETQEK
+165 
-172 FKRTL
+172 
-177 ELQSSLKPEYQPTQ
+177 QSSLKPEYQPTQ
-191 AQITAKV
+191 AQITAKM

-206 TKLKSSG
+206 AKLKSSG
-213 LSETDYAK
+213 LSEIDYAK

-236 QESRDFLDSLK
+236 QESRDFLESLK

-280 HIWESQDF
+280 HIWESPDF

-444 NFNKDQNHI
+444 NFNKDQNRI

-479 AITPETQQELL
+479 TLTPEIQQELL
-490 KTSSNMQEYH
+490 KSSSNMQEYH

-535 QEFSDDFLPPHIS
+535 QEFSADFLPPHIS
-548 SQLQDERIINNNPQI
+548 NQLQDERIINNNPQI

-569 LDFVSESSTS
+569 LDFVSENSTS

-598 HQELEKIADPIIKEQ
+598 RQELEKIADPIIKEQ

-665 DLENFLKTPL
+665 DLENFLDVAANGITLKQKTWFSAEFSQKIKQKEEL
-675 LDKDLATSLYY
+675 QENLA
-686 KNFSEPFNKR
+686 
-696 YFTKSQNL
+696 
-704 TENDAQTADKQLEA
+704 DAEDIKGIESKLNI
-718 ELLAFA
+718 AFA

>member
-1 MPAVEN
+1 MTWVEN
-7 KENKENNINSWRK
+7 KNQSTKEQINSKVESKEQK
-20 NIDSK
+20 NASFAQAITEKAFKEFSID
-25 VDKEKSLQNS
+25 EKRAIAIL
-35 IQNATIKLFPNFSTE
+35 
-50 EKVNIITQIN
+50 IN
-60 NYLKLPGRYIQ
+60 KYLKLPK
-71 GIFAILVK
+71 AIEPRELFQK
-79 LKKENPT
+79 LLEIKKNNLNNSKLSQIIIDQLKQKISKKENDLKT
-86 DSKLAQI
+86 LQI
-93 IINHIKKLNERT
+93 IREKKKINGRNPLLKQQVWEKNTMEINKITEGNKNRDILKKIREG
-105 VLDVTNKKN
+105 DKKEIEIKN
-114 KKLILN
+114 KFEHLK
-120 WKNTQKESYRNKELA
+120 Q
-135 KSTTKTIDI
+135 
-144 KKKSE
+144 
-149 EFIKIN
+149 
-155 NESKEAIKII
+155 
-165 NIETQEK
+165 
-172 FKRTL
+172 
-177 ELQSSLKPEYQPTQ
+177 LQSSLKPEYQPTQ

-305 VSTFVEKFGD
+305 VATFVEKFGD

-355 IKQQMTWVSTNM
+355 IKQQMTWVSTNI

-444 NFNKDQNHI
+444 NFNKDQNRI

-479 AITPETQQELL
+479 TITPETQQELL
-490 KTSSNMQEYH
+490 KTSSNMQEYL

-535 QEFSDDFLPPHIS
+535 QEFSADFLPPHIS

-569 LDFVSESSTS
+569 LDFVSENSTS
-579 DQLISLRKS
+579 DQLISMRKS

-598 HQELEKIADPIIKEQ
+598 RQELEKIADPIIKEQ

-696 YFTKSQNL
+696 YFAKSQNL

-718 ELLAFA
+718 EILAFA

>member
-1 MPAVEN
+1 MPAV
-7 KENKENNINSWRK
+7 ENKENNINSWRK

-50 EKVNIITQIN
+50 EKVSIITQIN

-165 NIETQEK
+165 NKETQEK

-198 QSLSPETK
+198 QSLSLETK
-206 TKLKSSG
+206 AKLKSSG

-221 LLASKDSLFSAGDTS
+221 FLASKEALFSAGDNS

-254 IRDLDQMPNSFSV
+254 IRDLDQMPNSFSI
-267 DKQFFKDNPDLVK
+267 DKQFVKDNPDLVK

-288 KTLDNSFD
+288 KILDNSFD

-305 VSTFVEKFGD
+305 VSTFHQKVHFP
-315 ENLKRLKSQISPFFD
+315 Q
-330 EEWRLKQ
+330 
-337 LTPEEKKIFET
+337 
-348 FFSSFQA
+348 FS
-355 IKQQMTWVSTNM
+355 T
-367 LKAWAMQAPIVAL
+367 
-380 YHYLDQD
+380 
-387 SIGLEN
+387 
-393 LNQQNRQFWDRTDIL
+393 
-408 TEWEDKILKFSGKI
+408 
-422 DNKPINFYFN
+422 
-432 LNTGKLQCDDHL
+432 
-444 NFNKDQNHI
+444 
-453 SIGETTRT
+453 
-461 DLNIQLPS
+461 
-469 QQDLTTLLQE
+469 
-479 AITPETQQELL
+479 
-490 KTSSNMQEYH
+490 
-500 QNLNQLISS
+500 
-509 TLEGSFN
+509 
-516 FDPLI
+516 
-521 RSRISMQTEKNLTS
+521 
-535 QEFSDDFLPPHIS
+535 
-548 SQLQDERIINNNPQI
+548 
-563 KKLFQI
+563 
-569 LDFVSESSTS
+569 
-579 DQLISLRKS
+579 
-588 FKKLTSLISS
+588 
-598 HQELEKIADPIIKEQ
+598 
-613 FIKLH
+613 
-618 ESLQNTSTI
+618 
-627 ANRTE
+627 
-632 TMFSFLQIFLKQD
+632 
-645 FSKNEFNP
+645 
-653 QTLTKN
+653 
-659 DIFDFI
+659 
-665 DLENFLKTPL
+665 
-675 LDKDLATSLYY
+675 
-686 KNFSEPFNKR
+686 
-696 YFTKSQNL
+696 
-704 TENDAQTADKQLEA
+704 
-718 ELLAFA
+718 

>member
-1 MPAVEN
+1 MTSVEN
-7 KENKENNINSWRK
+7 KQITWNEKIQGKEQQ
-20 NIDSK
+20 
-25 VDKEKSLQNS
+25 KEREQQRA
-35 IQNATIKLFPNFSTE
+35 IQSMVQKYFPDFSTE
-50 EKVNIITQIN
+50 AKTEITIQIFK
-60 NYLKLPGRYIQ
+60 YLKLPKTLEFK
-71 GIFAILVK
+71 GIFSALLN
-79 LKKENPT
+79 LKKENIDNP
-86 DSKLAQI
+86 KLAQI
-93 IINHIKKLNERT
+93 LINFIKKKIEKT
-105 VLDVTNKKN
+105 ILDQTNKTN
-114 KKLILN
+114 KTKVLN
-120 WKNTQKESYRNKELA
+120 WKKSPNQITNSLSNNFWKIQKEWNNQKRNTE
-135 KSTTKTIDI
+135 TKQITHLNEQS
-144 KKKSE
+144 KKQL
-149 EFIKIN
+149 
-155 NESKEAIKII
+155 
-165 NIETQEK
+165 IEKTKQ
-172 FKRTL
+172 
-177 ELQSSLKPEYQPTQ
+177 LQSSLKPEYQPTQ

-206 TKLKSSG
+206 AKLKSSG

-288 KTLDNSFD
+288 KMLDNSFD

-444 NFNKDQNHI
+444 NFNKDQNRI

-469 QQDLTTLLQE
+469 QQDLITLLQE
-479 AITPETQQELL
+479 TITPETQQELL

-535 QEFSDDFLPPHIS
+535 QEFSADFLPPHIS

-569 LDFVSESSTS
+569 LDFVSENSTS

-598 HQELEKIADPIIKEQ
+598 RQELEKIADPIIKEQ

-665 DLENFLKTPL
+665 DLENFLSVANEGITLQQKGWFSHTFSTNITA
-675 LDKDLATSLYY
+675 KRETQENLANA
-686 KNFSEPFNKR
+686 KGIEGIEK
-696 YFTKSQNL
+696 
-704 TENDAQTADKQLEA
+704 
-718 ELLAFA
+718 ELNIAFA

>member
-1 MPAVEN
+1 MTRSAET
-7 KENKENNINSWRK
+7 KESTINSWRK
-20 NIDSK
+20 NVETDREKRLENAVQKATKNLFSHLS
-25 VDKEKSLQNS
+25 DKEQND
-35 IQNATIKLFPNFSTE
+35 IIK
-50 EKVNIITQIN
+50 QIN
-60 NYLKLPGRYIQ
+60 EYLKTPDSIKPRELFQ
-71 GIFAILVK
+71 K
-79 LKKENPT
+79 LIEIKNNNPNNP
-86 DSKLAQI
+86 KLAQI
-93 IINHIKKLNERT
+93 IINHIKKLNEKNT
-105 VLDVTNKKN
+105 LDIKN
-114 KKLILN
+114 KKLKRAILS
-120 WKNTQKESYRNKELA
+120 WKNRTDGSSINDIKNKIPRIKESLANKN
-135 KSTTKTIDI
+135 KPI
-144 KKKSE
+144 
-149 EFIKIN
+149 
-155 NESKEAIKII
+155 
-165 NIETQEK
+165 QEK
-172 FKRTL
+172 MEKVL
-177 ELQSSLKPEYQPTQ
+177 KAQSSLKPEYQPTQ

-280 HIWESQDF
+280 HIWESPNF

-367 LKAWAMQAPIVAL
+367 LKVWAMQAPIVAL

-444 NFNKDQNHI
+444 NFNKDQNRI

-469 QQDLTTLLQE
+469 QQDLITLLQE
-479 AITPETQQELL
+479 TITPETQQELL

-535 QEFSDDFLPPHIS
+535 QEFSADFLPPHIS

-569 LDFVSESSTS
+569 LDFVSENSTS

-598 HQELEKIADPIIKEQ
+598 RQELEKIADPIIKEQ

-665 DLENFLKTPL
+665 DLENFLSVASEGITLQQKGWFSHTFSTNITA
-675 LDKDLATSLYY
+675 KRETQENLANA
-686 KNFSEPFNKR
+686 KGIEGIEK
-696 YFTKSQNL
+696 
-704 TENDAQTADKQLEA
+704 
-718 ELLAFA
+718 ELNIAFA

>member
-1 MPAVEN
+1 MTWVEN
-7 KENKENNINSWRK
+7 KNQSTKEQINSKAESKEQK
-20 NIDSK
+20 NASFAQAITEKAFKEFSID
-25 VDKEKSLQNS
+25 EKRAIAIL
-35 IQNATIKLFPNFSTE
+35 
-50 EKVNIITQIN
+50 IN
-60 NYLKLPGRYIQ
+60 KYLKLPK
-71 GIFAILVK
+71 AIEPRELFQK
-79 LKKENPT
+79 LLEIKKNNLNNSKLSQIIIDQLKQKISKKEN
-86 DSKLAQI
+86 DLKALQI
-93 IINHIKKLNERT
+93 IREKKKINGRNPLLKQQVWEKNAMEINKITEGNKNRDILKKIREGDR
-105 VLDVTNKKN
+105 KEIEIKN
-114 KKLILN
+114 KFEHVK
-120 WKNTQKESYRNKELA
+120 Q
-135 KSTTKTIDI
+135 
-144 KKKSE
+144 
-149 EFIKIN
+149 
-155 NESKEAIKII
+155 
-165 NIETQEK
+165 
-172 FKRTL
+172 
-177 ELQSSLKPEYQPTQ
+177 LQSSLKPEYQPTQ

-206 TKLKSSG
+206 AKLKSSR

-221 LLASKDSLFSAGDTS
+221 FLASKDSLFSAGDTS

-337 LTPEEKKIFET
+337 LTPEERKIFET

-444 NFNKDQNHI
+444 NFNKDQNRI

-469 QQDLTTLLQE
+469 QQDLITLLQE
-479 AITPETQQELL
+479 TITPETQQELL

-535 QEFSDDFLPPHIS
+535 QEFSADFLPPHIS

-569 LDFVSESSTS
+569 LDFVSENSTS

-598 HQELEKIADPIIKEQ
+598 RQELEKIADPIIKEQ

-653 QTLTKN
+653 QTLTKS

-675 LDKDLATSLYY
+675 LDKNLVTSLYY

-696 YFTKSQNL
+696 YLAKSQNFR
-704 TENDAQTADKQLEA
+704 ENDAQTADEQLA
-718 ELLAFA
+718 EQLDKLPAFA

>member
-1 MPAVEN
+1 MTSVEN
-7 KENKENNINSWRK
+7 KKFSSPEEKWNKERETNEQ
-20 NIDSK
+20 SK
-25 VDKEKSLQNS
+25 LRT
-35 IQNATIKLFPNFSTE
+35 IQNVTQKLFSNFSTE
-50 EKVNIITQIN
+50 EKSNLIISISS
-60 NYLKLPGRYIQ
+60 YLKLPGANFQ
-71 GIFAILVK
+71 GVFNMLIK
-79 LKKENPT
+79 LKNDNLNNP
-86 DSKLAQI
+86 KLAQI
-93 IINHIKKLNERT
+93 IISALKKQIERKTLDLQNKKEKKQILRGNIDKKIRNNWLQNKNQDREDEYKASLKKFESQKNHIKQTIQK
-105 VLDVTNKKN
+105 VLK
-114 KKLILN
+114 
-120 WKNTQKESYRNKELA
+120 A
-135 KSTTKTIDI
+135 
-144 KKKSE
+144 
-149 EFIKIN
+149 
-155 NESKEAIKII
+155 
-165 NIETQEK
+165 
-172 FKRTL
+172 
-177 ELQSSLKPEYQPTQ
+177 QSSLKPEYQPTQ
-191 AQITAKV
+191 AQITEKV

-213 LSETDYAK
+213 LSEIDYAK

-236 QESRDFLDSLK
+236 QESRDFLESLK

-305 VSTFVEKFGD
+305 VATFVEKFGD

-444 NFNKDQNHI
+444 NFNKDQNRI

-479 AITPETQQELL
+479 TLTPETQQELL
-490 KTSSNMQEYH
+490 KISSNMQEYH

-535 QEFSDDFLPPHIS
+535 QEFSADFLPPHIS

-569 LDFVSESSTS
+569 LDFVSENSTS

-598 HQELEKIADPIIKEQ
+598 RQELEKIADPIIKEQ

-653 QTLTKN
+653 QTLTKS

-665 DLENFLKTPL
+665 DLENFLDVAANGITLKQKTWFSAEFSQKIKQKEEHQENL
-675 LDKDLATSLYY
+675 ANAKDI
-686 KNFSEPFNKR
+686 KDIER
-696 YFTKSQNL
+696 
-704 TENDAQTADKQLEA
+704 
-718 ELLAFA
+718 ELNNIAVA

>member
-1 MPAVEN
+1 MTWVEN
-7 KENKENNINSWRK
+7 KNQSTKEKINSKVESKEQK
-20 NIDSK
+20 NASFAQAITEKAFKEFSID
-25 VDKEKSLQNS
+25 EKKAIAIL
-35 IQNATIKLFPNFSTE
+35 
-50 EKVNIITQIN
+50 IN
-60 NYLKLPGRYIQ
+60 KYLKLPK
-71 GIFAILVK
+71 AIEPRELFQK
-79 LKKENPT
+79 LLEIKKNNLNNSKLSQIIIDQLKQKISKKENDLKT
-86 DSKLAQI
+86 LQI
-93 IINHIKKLNERT
+93 IREKKKINGKNPLLKQQVWEKNAMEINKITEGNKNRDILKKIREGDRKEIE
-105 VLDVTNKKN
+105 VKN
-114 KKLILN
+114 KFEHVK
-120 WKNTQKESYRNKELA
+120 Q
-135 KSTTKTIDI
+135 
-144 KKKSE
+144 
-149 EFIKIN
+149 
-155 NESKEAIKII
+155 
-165 NIETQEK
+165 
-172 FKRTL
+172 
-177 ELQSSLKPEYQPTQ
+177 LQSSLKPEYQPTQ

-206 TKLKSSG
+206 AKLKSSG

-280 HIWESQDF
+280 HIWESPDF

-355 IKQQMTWVSTNM
+355 IKEQMTWVSTNM

-393 LNQQNRQFWDRTDIL
+393 LSQQNRQFWDRTDIL

-444 NFNKDQNHI
+444 NFNKDQNRI

-479 AITPETQQELL
+479 TLTPETQQDLL
-490 KTSSNMQEYH
+490 KNSSNMQEYH

-535 QEFSDDFLPPHIS
+535 QEFSDDFLPHHIP

-569 LDFVSESSTS
+569 LDFVSENSTS
-579 DQLISLRKS
+579 DQLISMRKS

-598 HQELEKIADPIIKEQ
+598 RQELEKIADPIIKEQ

-696 YFTKSQNL
+696 YFAKSQNL

>member
-1 MPAVEN
+1 MTSVEN
-7 KENKENNINSWRK
+7 KQITWNEKIQGKEQQ
-20 NIDSK
+20 
-25 VDKEKSLQNS
+25 KEREQQRA
-35 IQNATIKLFPNFSTE
+35 IQSMVQKYFPDFSTE
-50 EKVNIITQIN
+50 AKTEISIQIFK
-60 NYLKLPGRYIQ
+60 YLKLPKTLEFK
-71 GIFAILVK
+71 GIFSALLN
-79 LKKENPT
+79 LKKENIDNP
-86 DSKLAQI
+86 KLAQI
-93 IINHIKKLNERT
+93 LINFIKKKIEKAI
-105 VLDVTNKKN
+105 LDQTNKTN
-114 KKLILN
+114 KTKVLN
-120 WKNTQKESYRNKELA
+120 WKKSPNQITNSLSNNFWKIQKELNDQKRNAE
-135 KSTTKTIDI
+135 TKQITNANEQS
-144 KKKSE
+144 KKQL
-149 EFIKIN
+149 
-155 NESKEAIKII
+155 
-165 NIETQEK
+165 IEKTKQ
-172 FKRTL
+172 
-177 ELQSSLKPEYQPTQ
+177 LQSSLKPEYQPTQ

-206 TKLKSSG
+206 AKLKSSG

-280 HIWESQDF
+280 HIWESPDF

-305 VSTFVEKFGD
+305 VATFVEKFGD

-337 LTPEEKKIFET
+337 LTSEEKKIFET

-393 LNQQNRQFWDRTDIL
+393 LNQQNKQFWDRTDIL

-422 DNKPINFYFN
+422 DNKPISFYFN

-444 NFNKDQNHI
+444 NFNKDQNRI

-469 QQDLTTLLQE
+469 QQDLITLLQE
-479 AITPETQQELL
+479 TLTPETQQELL

-569 LDFVSESSTS
+569 LDFVSENSTS

-598 HQELEKIADPIIKEQ
+598 RQELEKIADPIIKEQ

-653 QTLTKN
+653 QTLTKS

-665 DLENFLKTPL
+665 DLENFLDVAANGITLKQKTWFSAEFSQKIKQKEEHQENL
-675 LDKDLATSLYY
+675 ANAKDI
-686 KNFSEPFNKR
+686 KDIER
-696 YFTKSQNL
+696 
-704 TENDAQTADKQLEA
+704 
-718 ELLAFA
+718 ELNNIAVA

>member
-1 MPAVEN
+1 MTRSAET
-7 KENKENNINSWRK
+7 KESTINSWRK
-20 NIDSK
+20 NVETDREKRLENAVQKATKNLFSHLS
-25 VDKEKSLQNS
+25 DKEQND
-35 IQNATIKLFPNFSTE
+35 IIK
-50 EKVNIITQIN
+50 QIN
-60 NYLKLPGRYIQ
+60 EYLKTPESIKPRELFQ
-71 GIFAILVK
+71 K
-79 LKKENPT
+79 LIEIKNNNPNNP
-86 DSKLAQI
+86 KLAQI
-93 IINHIKKLNERT
+93 IINHIKKLNEKNT
-105 VLDVTNKKN
+105 LDIKN
-114 KKLILN
+114 KKLKRAILS
-120 WKNTQKESYRNKELA
+120 WKNRIDGSSINDIKNKIPRIKESLANKN
-135 KSTTKTIDI
+135 KPI
-144 KKKSE
+144 
-149 EFIKIN
+149 
-155 NESKEAIKII
+155 
-165 NIETQEK
+165 QEK
-172 FKRTL
+172 MEKVL
-177 ELQSSLKPEYQPTQ
+177 KAQSLLKPEYQPTQ

-198 QSLSPETK
+198 QSLSPEIK

-221 LLASKDSLFSAGDTS
+221 LLASKDSLFSANDTS
-236 QESRDFLDSLK
+236 QESRDFLESLK

-280 HIWESQDF
+280 HIWESPDF

-305 VSTFVEKFGD
+305 VATFVEKFGD

-337 LTPEEKKIFET
+337 LTSEERKIFET

-444 NFNKDQNHI
+444 NFNKDQNRI

-469 QQDLTTLLQE
+469 QQDLITLLQE
-479 AITPETQQELL
+479 TLTPETQQELL

-535 QEFSDDFLPPHIS
+535 QEFSADFLPPHIS

-569 LDFVSESSTS
+569 LDFVSENSTS
-579 DQLISLRKS
+579 DQLISMRKS

-598 HQELEKIADPIIKEQ
+598 RQELEKIADPIIKEQ

-675 LDKDLATSLYY
+675 LDKNLVTSLYY

-696 YFTKSQNL
+696 YLAKSQNFR
-704 TENDAQTADKQLEA
+704 ENDAQTADEQLA
-718 ELLAFA
+718 EQLDKLPAFA

>member
-1 MPAVEN
+1 MPSIEN
-7 KENKENNINSWRK
+7 KNESAKEQLNSKAESKEQKNTRFAQTITEKAFKEFSIDEKTSIAALINK
-20 NIDSK
+20 
-25 VDKEKSLQNS
+25 
-35 IQNATIKLFPNFSTE
+35 
-50 EKVNIITQIN
+50 
-60 NYLKLPGRYIQ
+60 YLKLPKAMEPRELFQ
-71 GIFAILVK
+71 KLVEI
-79 LKKENPT
+79 KKNNPNNPR
-86 DSKLAQI
+86 LAQI
-93 IINHIKKLNERT
+93 IINNLRKIITKKENDLKVLQIRNE
-105 VLDVTNKKN
+105 KG
-114 KKLILN
+114 ILN
-120 WKNTQKESYRNKELA
+120 WKKLWKNKVTENQDPTSL
-135 KSTTKTIDI
+135 TNDD
-144 KKKSE
+144 
-149 EFIKIN
+149 KIN
-155 NESKEAIKII
+155 KKLDSQSTDRIKLQKQVEHIK
-165 NIETQEK
+165 Q
-172 FKRTL
+172 
-177 ELQSSLKPEYQPTQ
+177 LQSSLKPEYQPTQ

-206 TKLKSSG
+206 AKLKSSG

-288 KTLDNSFD
+288 KMLDNSFD

-444 NFNKDQNHI
+444 NFNKDQNRI

-469 QQDLTTLLQE
+469 QQDLITLLQE
-479 AITPETQQELL
+479 TLTPETQQELL

-535 QEFSDDFLPPHIS
+535 QEFSADFLPPHIS

-569 LDFVSESSTS
+569 LDFVSENSTS

-598 HQELEKIADPIIKEQ
+598 RQELEKIADPIIKEQ

-632 TMFSFLQIFLKQD
+632 TMFSFLQIFIKKD
-645 FSKNEFNP
+645 FSKEDFNP
-653 QTLTKN
+653 HTLPDT
-659 DIFDFI
+659 DIFNFN
-665 DLENFLKTPL
+665 DLENFLSVASEGITLQQKGWFSHTFSTNITAKREAQEKVSTDLGLKTL
-675 LDKDLATSLYY
+675 EYDLGIAY
-686 KNFSEPFNKR
+686 
-696 YFTKSQNL
+696 
-704 TENDAQTADKQLEA
+704 A
-718 ELLAFA
+718 

>member
-1 MPAVEN
+1 MTSIEN
-7 KENKENNINSWRK
+7 KQITWNEKIQGKEQQ
-20 NIDSK
+20 
-25 VDKEKSLQNS
+25 KEREQQRA
-35 IQNATIKLFPNFSTE
+35 IQSMVQKYFPDFSTE
-50 EKVNIITQIN
+50 AKTEITIQIFK
-60 NYLKLPGRYIQ
+60 YLKLPKTLQ
-71 GIFAILVK
+71 FKGIFSALLN
-79 LKKENPT
+79 LKKENIDNP
-86 DSKLAQI
+86 KLAQI
-93 IINHIKKLNERT
+93 LINFIKKKIEKAI
-105 VLDVTNKKN
+105 LDQTNKTN
-114 KKLILN
+114 KTKVLN
-120 WKNTQKESYRNKELA
+120 WKKSPNQITNSLSNNPWKIQKELNDQKRNAE
-135 KSTTKTIDI
+135 TKQITNVNEQS
-144 KKKSE
+144 KKQL
-149 EFIKIN
+149 
-155 NESKEAIKII
+155 
-165 NIETQEK
+165 IEKTKQ
-172 FKRTL
+172 
-177 ELQSSLKPEYQPTQ
+177 LQSSLKPEYQPTQ
-191 AQITAKV
+191 SQINEKIKT
-198 QSLSPETK
+198 LSEETK
-206 TKLKSSG
+206 AKLKSSG

-221 LLASKDSLFSAGDTS
+221 FLASKEALFSAGDNS
-236 QESRDFLDSLK
+236 QESRDFLESLK

-337 LTPEEKKIFET
+337 LTSEERKIFET

-355 IKQQMTWVSTNM
+355 IKEQMTWVSTNM

-444 NFNKDQNHI
+444 NFNKDQNRI

-479 AITPETQQELL
+479 TLTPETQQELL
-490 KTSSNMQEYH
+490 QTSSNMQEYH

-535 QEFSDDFLPPHIS
+535 QEFSADFLPPHIS

-569 LDFVSESSTS
+569 LDFVSENSTS

-598 HQELEKIADPIIKEQ
+598 RQELEKIADPIIKEQ

-653 QTLTKN
+653 QTLTKS

-665 DLENFLKTPL
+665 DLENFLDVAANGITLKQKTW
-675 LDKDLATSLYY
+675 
-686 KNFSEPFNKR
+686 FSAEF
-696 YFTKSQNL
+696 SQKIKQKEELQKNL
-704 TENDAQTADKQLEA
+704 TDAKDIKDIES
-718 ELLAFA
+718 ELNIAFA

>member
-1 MPAVEN
+1 MTRSAET
-7 KENKENNINSWRK
+7 KESTINSWRK
-20 NIDSK
+20 NVETDREKRLENAVQKATKNLFSHLS
-25 VDKEKSLQNS
+25 DKEQND
-35 IQNATIKLFPNFSTE
+35 IIK
-50 EKVNIITQIN
+50 QIN
-60 NYLKLPGRYIQ
+60 EYLKTPDSIKPRELFQ
-71 GIFAILVK
+71 K
-79 LKKENPT
+79 LIEIKNNNPNNP
-86 DSKLAQI
+86 KLAQI
-93 IINHIKKLNERT
+93 IINHIKKLNEKNT
-105 VLDVTNKKN
+105 LDIKN
-114 KKLILN
+114 KKLKRAILS
-120 WKNTQKESYRNKELA
+120 WKNRTDGSSINDIKNKIPRIKESLANKN
-135 KSTTKTIDI
+135 KPI
-144 KKKSE
+144 
-149 EFIKIN
+149 
-155 NESKEAIKII
+155 
-165 NIETQEK
+165 QEK
-172 FKRTL
+172 MEKVL
-177 ELQSSLKPEYQPTQ
+177 KAQSLLKPEYQPTQ
-191 AQITAKV
+191 AQITAKI

-280 HIWESQDF
+280 HIWESPDF

-337 LTPEEKKIFET
+337 LTPEERKIFET

-444 NFNKDQNHI
+444 NFNKDQNRI
-453 SIGETTRT
+453 SIEETTRT

-469 QQDLTTLLQE
+469 QQDLITLLQE
-479 AITPETQQELL
+479 TITPETQQELL

-535 QEFSDDFLPPHIS
+535 QEFSADFLPPHIS
-548 SQLQDERIINNNPQI
+548 SQLQDEKIINNNPQI

-569 LDFVSESSTS
+569 LDFVSENSTS

-598 HQELEKIADPIIKEQ
+598 RQELEKIADPIIKEQ

-665 DLENFLKTPL
+665 DLENFLSVANEGITLQQKGWFSHTFSTNITA
-675 LDKDLATSLYY
+675 KREKQENLANA
-686 KNFSEPFNKR
+686 KGIEDIER
-696 YFTKSQNL
+696 
-704 TENDAQTADKQLEA
+704 
-718 ELLAFA
+718 ELNNIAVA

>member
-1 MPAVEN
+1 MTWVEN
-7 KENKENNINSWRK
+7 KNQSTKEQINSKVESKEQK
-20 NIDSK
+20 NASFAQAITEKAFKEFSID
-25 VDKEKSLQNS
+25 EKRAIAIL
-35 IQNATIKLFPNFSTE
+35 
-50 EKVNIITQIN
+50 IN
-60 NYLKLPGRYIQ
+60 KYLKLPK
-71 GIFAILVK
+71 AIEPRELFQK
-79 LKKENPT
+79 LLEIKKNNLNNSKLSQIIIDQLKQKISKKEN
-86 DSKLAQI
+86 DLKALQI
-93 IINHIKKLNERT
+93 IREKKKINGRNPLLKQQVWEKNAMEINKITEGNKNRDILKKIREGDR
-105 VLDVTNKKN
+105 KEIEIKN
-114 KKLILN
+114 KFEHVK
-120 WKNTQKESYRNKELA
+120 Q
-135 KSTTKTIDI
+135 
-144 KKKSE
+144 
-149 EFIKIN
+149 
-155 NESKEAIKII
+155 
-165 NIETQEK
+165 
-172 FKRTL
+172 
-177 ELQSSLKPEYQPTQ
+177 LQSSLKPEYQPTQ

-206 TKLKSSG
+206 AKLKSSG

-305 VSTFVEKFGD
+305 VATFVEKFGD

-337 LTPEEKKIFET
+337 LTPEERKIFET

-355 IKQQMTWVSTNM
+355 IKEQMTWVSTNM

-444 NFNKDQNHI
+444 NFNKDQNRI

-469 QQDLTTLLQE
+469 QQDLITLLQE
-479 AITPETQQELL
+479 TITPEIQQELL
-490 KTSSNMQEYH
+490 KSSSNMQEYH

-535 QEFSDDFLPPHIS
+535 QEFSADFLPPHIS

-569 LDFVSESSTS
+569 LDFVSENSTS

-588 FKKLTSLISS
+588 FKKLASLISS
-598 HQELEKIADPIIKEQ
+598 RQELEKIADPTIKEQ

-696 YFTKSQNL
+696 YIAKSQNFRV
-704 TENDAQTADKQLEA
+704 NDAQTADEQLELGLQA
-718 ELLAFA
+718 VA

>member
-1 MPAVEN
+1 MTSVEN
-7 KENKENNINSWRK
+7 KQITWNEKIQGKEQQ
-20 NIDSK
+20 
-25 VDKEKSLQNS
+25 KEREQQRA
-35 IQNATIKLFPNFSTE
+35 IQSMVQKYFPDFSTE
-50 EKVNIITQIN
+50 AKTEISIQIFK
-60 NYLKLPGRYIQ
+60 YLKLPKTLEFK
-71 GIFAILVK
+71 GIFSALLN
-79 LKKENPT
+79 LKKENIDNP
-86 DSKLAQI
+86 KLAQI
-93 IINHIKKLNERT
+93 LINFIKKKIEKAI
-105 VLDVTNKKN
+105 LDQTNKTN
-114 KKLILN
+114 KTKVLN
-120 WKNTQKESYRNKELA
+120 WKKSPNQITNSLSNNFWKIQKELNDQKRNAE
-135 KSTTKTIDI
+135 TKQITNANEQS
-144 KKKSE
+144 KKQL
-149 EFIKIN
+149 
-155 NESKEAIKII
+155 
-165 NIETQEK
+165 IEKTKQ
-172 FKRTL
+172 
-177 ELQSSLKPEYQPTQ
+177 LQASLKPEYQPTQ
-191 AQITAKV
+191 EQITAKV

-206 TKLKSSG
+206 AKLKSSG
-213 LSETDYAK
+213 LSEIDYAK

-236 QESRDFLDSLK
+236 QESRDFLESLK

-280 HIWESQDF
+280 HIWESPNF

-444 NFNKDQNHI
+444 NFNKDQNRI

-469 QQDLTTLLQE
+469 QQDLITLLQE
-479 AITPETQQELL
+479 TITPETQQELL

-535 QEFSDDFLPPHIS
+535 QEFSADFLPPHIS
-548 SQLQDERIINNNPQI
+548 SQLQDEKIINNNPQI

-569 LDFVSESSTS
+569 LDFVSENSTS
-579 DQLISLRKS
+579 EQLISMRKS

-598 HQELEKIADPIIKEQ
+598 RQELEKIADPIIKEQ

-665 DLENFLKTPL
+665 DLENFLSVANEGITLQQKGWFSHTFSTNITA
-675 LDKDLATSLYY
+675 KREKQENLANAKGIEDIERAL
-686 KNFSEPFNKR
+686 NNI
-696 YFTKSQNL
+696 
-704 TENDAQTADKQLEA
+704 A
-718 ELLAFA
+718 LA